1 MTKPN
6 IQIDDEVREMTDEE
20 YAELI
25 ASGWKETTACSDRTR
40 VNCER
45 IKNKA
50 PGAVETTVQVGGGR
64 CG

>member
-1 MTKPN
+1 MK
-6 IQIDDEVREMTDEE
+6 RL
-20 YAELI
+20 ALI
-25 ASGWKETTACSDRTR
+25 SVFAVTLTACADRTR

-50 PGAVETTVQVGGGR
+50 PGVVTTNQLGGGR

>member
-1 MTKPN
+1 MKRLALLSLLT
-6 IQIDDEVREMTDEE
+6 IT
-20 YAELI
+20 L
-25 ASGWKETTACSDRTR
+25 TACSDRTR

-50 PGAVETTVQVGGGR
+50 PGVIEAPDQVGGGR

>member
-1 MTKPN
+1 MKRLVIISVFAVT
-6 IQIDDEVREMTDEE
+6 
-20 YAELI
+20 L
-25 ASGWKETTACSDRTR
+25 TACSDRTR

-50 PGAVETTVQVGGGR
+50 PGVVTTNQIGGNR

>member
-1 MTKPN
+1 MKRLLLTSLLLL
-6 IQIDDEVREMTDEE
+6 TLSSC
-20 YAELI
+20 A
-25 ASGWKETTACSDRTR
+25 DRTR

-50 PGAVETTVQVGGGR
+50 PGVVTTVQVGGGR

>member
-1 MTKPN
+1 MK
-6 IQIDDEVREMTDEE
+6 RL
-20 YAELI
+20 ALI
-25 ASGWKETTACSDRTR
+25 SLVAITLTACSDRAR

-50 PGAVETTVQVGGGR
+50 PGVVTTVQIGGGR

>member
-1 MTKPN
+1 MKRLALLSLLAIT
-6 IQIDDEVREMTDEE
+6 
-20 YAELI
+20 L
-25 ASGWKETTACSDRTR
+25 TACADRTR

-50 PGAVETTVQVGGGR
+50 PGAVTTVQIGGGR

>member
-1 MTKPN
+1 MK
-6 IQIDDEVREMTDEE
+6 RL
-20 YAELI
+20 ALI
-25 ASGWKETTACSDRTR
+25 SLLAITLAACSDRTR

-50 PGAVETTVQVGGGR
+50 PETIGTALQIGGGR

>member
-1 MTKPN
+1 MKRLVFISVFAVT
-6 IQIDDEVREMTDEE
+6 
-20 YAELI
+20 L
-25 ASGWKETTACSDRTR
+25 TACSDRTR

-50 PGAVETTVQVGGGR
+50 PGVVTTNQIGGGR

>member
-1 MTKPN
+1 MK
-6 IQIDDEVREMTDEE
+6 RL
-20 YAELI
+20 ALI
-25 ASGWKETTACSDRTR
+25 SLLAITLTACSDRTR

-50 PGAVETTVQVGGGR
+50 PGVITTNQIGGDR

>member
-1 MTKPN
+1 MKRLLVVVLFTG
-6 IQIDDEVREMTDEE
+6 T
-20 YAELI
+20 L
-25 ASGWKETTACSDRTR
+25 TACADRTR

-50 PGAVETTVQVGGGR
+50 PGVVTTNQLGNGR

>member
-1 MTKPN
+1 MKRLALLSVLT
-6 IQIDDEVREMTDEE
+6 IT
-20 YAELI
+20 L
-25 ASGWKETTACSDRTR
+25 TACGDRAR

-50 PGAVETTVQVGGGR
+50 PGVVTTIQVGGGR

>member
-1 MTKPN
+1 MK
-6 IQIDDEVREMTDEE
+6 RL
-20 YAELI
+20 ALI
-25 ASGWKETTACSDRTR
+25 SVLAITITACSDRTR

-50 PGAVETTVQVGGGR
+50 PGVVTTVQVGGGR

>member
-1 MTKPN
+1 MKKLPICLSLLTCL
-6 IQIDDEVREMTDEE
+6 
-20 YAELI
+20 AL
-25 ASGWKETTACSDRTR
+25 SSCSDRTR

-50 PGAVETTVQVGGGR
+50 PETIGTAVQIGGGR

>member
-1 MTKPN
+1 MK
-6 IQIDDEVREMTDEE
+6 RL
-20 YAELI
+20 ALI
-25 ASGWKETTACSDRTR
+25 SLLAVTLTACSDRTR

-50 PGAVETTVQVGGGR
+50 PGVVTTVQVGGGR